1 MAVLLVGCCC
11 LLAVLVSPSLPVSN
25 SAAGVGV
32 GSDRPAPKR
41 RADSGCQQVVN
52 RFAAPKRRSQP
63 LPNLPCTPSLWC
75 RGRPHA
81 RCRRPCPP
89 ASASSAPS
97 RFPPTRT
104 HTHARKHAHTA
115 HKHAHTAHK
124 HASTHARARW
134 HCTHSRSDLLSTF
147 RTAPRSNTTCWRH
160 MQRVSITLVGAGAAT
175 PTVQAE
181 EARLS
186 AQAKQLVHQVWPLS
200 LVAAASAWWRWCCC
214 WSWRW
219 CCWSW

>member
-1 MAVLLVGCCC
+1 MHAISLVPRATARQVPSAV
-11 LLAVLVSPSLPVSN
+11 
-25 SAAGVGV
+25 
-32 GSDRPAPKR
+32 PASFGEL
-41 RADSGCQQVVN
+41 RAQQVP
-52 RFAAPKRRSQP
+52 AHKH
-63 LPNLPCTPSLWC
+63 CTHC
-75 RGRPHA
+75 TQA
-81 RCRRPCPP
+81 
-89 ASASSAPS
+89 
-97 RFPPTRT
+97 RT
-104 HTHARKHAHTA
+104 HCTQALHTLHTSTAHTAHTA
-115 HKHAHTAHK
+115 HKHCTQARK
-124 HASTHARARW
+124 HARARW

-219 CCWSW
+219 WWWSW